1 MFILFYRGITLKSK
15 ENIAKGDFDFFDGVA
30 DSEALYK
37 QRCAPCPLFLKMQ
50 LFVNYSSLK
59 EGARKEKA

>member
-30 DSEALYK
+30 DS
-37 QRCAPCPLFLKMQ
+37 
-50 LFVNYSSLK
+50 
-59 EGARKEKA
+59 